1 MHNNQRQTA
10 AIPFLYM
17 NFRSI
22 FIVAIDYKPLEQ
34 TYVLYN
40 YISSVCLYNFK
51 LRIQYL
57 GENTNIGSP
66 KRFLSRETFSS
77 KFLIYFALLRM

>member
-10 AIPFLYM
+10 AVHSLYM

-34 TYVLYN
+34 TYVLYD
-40 YISSVCLYNFK
+40 YISSVYLYNLMLIMPIFK
-51 LRIQYL
+51 GKDKKELKSKYTIIAK
-57 GENTNIGSP
+57 TFP
-66 KRFLSRETFSS
+66 KC
-77 KFLIYFALLRM
+77 

>member
-10 AIPFLYM
+10 AVHSLYM

-22 FIVAIDYKPLEQ
+22 FIVVIDYKPLEQ
-34 TYVLYN
+34 TYILYN
-40 YISSVCLYNFK
+40 HISTVYLYNVL
-51 LRIQYL
+51 LRMRI
-57 GENTNIGSP
+57 
-66 KRFLSRETFSS
+66 SRETFSS